1 MIGYLG
7 RNVLHVCRDRNFDK
21 SYRRTK
27 DGSTVPLMWRM
38 DSEELGK
45 FQYAMLTDKQ
55 YSAERQSP
63 VLVADWTPS
72 MPTSPAHRRTWNF

>member
-7 RNVLHVCRDRNFDK
+7 RNVLHVCWDRNFDK

-38 DSEELGK
+38 DSEELDK
-45 FQYAMLTDKQ
+45 FQYATLTSQQ
-55 YSAERQSP
+55 YSAYRQSP
-63 VLVADWTPS
+63 VFLAD
-72 MPTSPAHRRTWNF
+72 